1 MHDQG
6 RHVDLLQVLR
16 EVRLGE
22 GLDAVDDPFEA
33 RLHPLHPERIA
44 QPLRHLRAGTIGA
57 VERPAQILEELRAVR
72 QNAGADPIEH
82 FHWQAPGVCGCLQH
96 DRRHGANQHRL
107 GDALRAVA
115 ADVAG
120 DFSAAGG
127 VTHVDCV
134 AQIERLG
141 ERREIVGVGI
151 HLIAVPW
158 LAGSTVTAAVVRDT
172 AVAVEAQKHH
182 LVFPGVRAQRPAVAE
197 DHGSSTAPVLVVEP
211 RAVLGRDRAHR
222 IASSR

>member
-1 MHDQG
+1 M
-6 RHVDLLQVLR
+6 
-16 EVRLGE
+16 
-22 GLDAVDDPFEA
+22 
-33 RLHPLHPERIA
+33 
-44 QPLRHLRAGTIGA
+44 
-57 VERPAQILEELRAVR
+57 
-72 QNAGADPIEH
+72 
-82 FHWQAPGVCGCLQH
+82 
-96 DRRHGANQHRL
+96 
-107 GDALRAVA
+107 A

-134 AQIERLG
+134 AQIQRLG

-197 DHGSSTAPVLVVEP
+197 DHGLSLPPVFVVDPRPVADRDRVMRP
-211 RAVLGRDRAHR
+211 RASGGDSHYISPLVYRHLAAR
-222 IASSR
+222 S